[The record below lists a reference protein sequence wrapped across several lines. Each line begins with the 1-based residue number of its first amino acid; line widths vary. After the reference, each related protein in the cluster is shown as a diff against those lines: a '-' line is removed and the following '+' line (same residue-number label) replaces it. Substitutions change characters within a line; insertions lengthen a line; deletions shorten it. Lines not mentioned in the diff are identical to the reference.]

1 MTAPRNKSKKGFS
14 LIELCFAMAILAVG
28 FICVLGMFPTSF
40 TGITGSKNMILATHL
55 AQSQLEKIKFVD
67 YDSIANQAQTPVNY
81 SNTVNGV
88 PVSTLF
94 YKQVNVTSNPGNTLK
109 DVVVQVFWQEGA
121 FNGNDMSR
129 WKCLQFETYISRQQ

>member
-1 MTAPRNKSKKGFS
+1 MTAFQNKNKKGFS
-14 LIELCFAMAILAVG
+14 LIELCFAMAVLAVG

-40 TGITGSKNMILATHL
+40 AGITGSKNMILATHL

-88 PVSTLF
+88 PVTTLF

-121 FNGNDMSR
+121 FNGNDIST
-129 WKCLQFETYISRQQ
+129 WKYVQFETYISRQQ